1 MKIICIGR
9 NYRDHAAELKNA
21 IPEEPVIFMKP
32 ESAILPPGIAF
43 RLPQFS
49 KEIHHEIEVVLRLG
63 NPVSGPGNSGIQQKL
78 PAADLNTNPNRK
90 RALDCIESVTVGLD
104 FTARDL
110 QNKLKANGLPWEKA
124 KAFDGSAVLGTWMPA
139 ADLDLNDLSISLRI
153 NDEERQSGH
162 CRDLLFDFAYLISYI
177 SQFFTLQPGDLIFI
191 GTPAGVGPVKAG
203 DVLIGMLNG
212 KGLFSL
218 NITDDIAS

>member
-32 ESAILPPGIAF
+32 ESAILPPDAAF
-43 RLPQFS
+43 RLPKFS
-49 KEIHHEIEVVLRLG
+49 QEIHHEIEVVLRLG
-63 NPVSGPGNSGIQQKL
+63 EQVTDLN
-78 PAADLNTNPNRK
+78 ATTADLKSAAHRK
-90 RALDCIESVTVGLD
+90 DALDCIEAVTVGLD

-139 ADLDLNDLSISLRI
+139 TDLDLNDLSISLRI

-162 CRDLLFDFAYLISYI
+162 CRDLLFDFAYLIVYI
-177 SQFFTLQPGDLIFI
+177 SQFFTLQPGDLIFT

-203 DVLIGMLNG
+203 DVLIGILNG
-212 KGLFSL
+212 KELFSL
-218 NITDDIAS
+218 NVTDDIAS